1 MEGNRVSLKASLLKS
16 TLNFFWQDETN
27 SHQNFSVVFNGIVS
41 TKYGS
46 LRGVH
51 VNLMHNLQPVEMF
64 LGIPYA
70 SPPTGKLR
78 FMPPVTPAHW
88 NGIRMADSF
97 GHVCPQNLPNITN
110 EAESLRKMTRDRL
123 THLKRLIPLLQ
134 NQSED
139 CLYLNIYTPTK
150 VGKEKVNLQFW
161 NQAVV

>member
-1 MEGNRVSLKASLLKS
+1 MDKS
-16 TLNFFWQDETN
+16 QLSFFWLNCVTVLADFN
-27 SHQNFSVVFNGIVS
+27 QNKRPSTRIVS

-150 VGKEKVNLQFW
+150 GKKENK
-161 NQAVV
+161 